1 MKSTYHPDYGLGD
14 RIRGD
19 VLADAM
25 TMGIKAAAAKHRVSV
40 SSVYR
45 WRRDVL
51 QSNPT
56 RRPRKAK
63 PAAPV
68 EGMPVLILFIG

>member
-1 MKSTYHPDYGLGD
+1 MKSNYHPDYGIGD
-14 RIRGD
+14 TARGD

-25 TMGIKAAAAKHRVSV
+25 TMGVAKAASKHRVSV

-45 WRRDVL
+45 WRRDIL

-63 PAAPV
+63 PAPAESDPV
-68 EGMPVLILFIG
+68 VVLVIW